1 MQLEIE
7 LGYRD
12 GLILIHKKLSRN
24 EIIAGPS
31 NLIHKKVRCLLL
43 FFLFKVKK
51 LNSWIHWFRYTVI
64 ETGGLQIL
72 TSFKKTNFFV
82 LLRLLS
88 ILLWWVTLLRVP
100 LWRISIFL
108 VDTLV
113 GEEHQQEVVIRV
125 SIINYIWLVDR

>member
-125 SIINYIWLVDR
+125 